1 MYLDL
6 NSMSC
11 CFHQEYDASCCEE
24 PAFKTRHESKNNNT
38 KALALIS
45 QVGLSWMLV
54 FKQKPDQPKKDVDLV
69 LQVSAVIDK

>member
-24 PAFKTRHESKNNNT
+24 PGLKTRHESKNNNT
-38 KALALIS
+38 KARIS

-69 LQVSAVIDK
+69 LHVSAVINK